1 MILVL
6 SSKGRNLSS
15 QVSRVSSQ
23 SRMKKMLRL
32 IRDFLICKR
41 NSNNKSRSMM
51 PNQHPARKVNMFLK
65 MVKRRKNQHSIM
77 RDVRVE
83 NANLGHLKHLK
94 KPKKT
99 VTMALSKLKVK
110 RDVVEK
116 AEEEAVEAEVAVVVF
131 TRETRSTTKTKE
143 ALAPT
148 RTSRRRPLVLH
159 LSNRL
164 NPLLMLKRKSQL
176 R

>member
-51 PNQHPARKVNMFLK
+51 PSPHPARKVTKSLRT
-65 MVKRRKNQHSIM
+65 VKRSRSQLSQM
-77 RDVRVE
+77 RDVRAV
-83 NANLGHLKHLK
+83 NASLGHSMHLR
-94 KPKKT
+94 KPRKT
-99 VTMALSKLKVK
+99 VTMALSKLTVR
-110 RDVVEK
+110 RDAVEK
-116 AEEEAVEAEVAVVVF
+116 AEEVAV
-131 TRETRSTTKTKE
+131 
-143 ALAPT
+143 
-148 RTSRRRPLVLH
+148 
-159 LSNRL
+159 
-164 NPLLMLKRKSQL
+164 
-176 R
+176 